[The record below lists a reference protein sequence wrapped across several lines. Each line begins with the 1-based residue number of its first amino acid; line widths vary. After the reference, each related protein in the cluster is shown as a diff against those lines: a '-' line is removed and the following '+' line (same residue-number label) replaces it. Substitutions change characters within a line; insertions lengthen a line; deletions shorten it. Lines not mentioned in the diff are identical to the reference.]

1 MKAHCVMTG
10 AAMLVTVIAIGASP
24 ASAIDLVEAA
34 PKQTKVLV
42 DNDKVRVI
50 EVRIA
55 KGDKIPMHSH
65 PDMVV
70 YIIKGGRTKWTSAD
84 GKVTETTSKD
94 GDTFFRTAVTHAHE
108 HSDAGHAI
116 VVELKK

>member
-1 MKAHCVMTG
+1 MRISRSM
-10 AAMLVTVIAIGASP
+10 AAGSVILMLAGTFGTQALAVDFI
-24 ASAIDLVEAA
+24 EAA

-50 EVRIA
+50 HVKNT

-70 YIIKGGRTKWTSAD
+70 YIIKGGKIKFTNAD
-84 GKVTETTSKD
+84 GTVRESD
-94 GDTFFRTAVTHAHE
+94 GKSGESYFRPAVTHSHD
-108 HSDAGHAI
+108 HMSDGEAV

>member
-1 MKAHCVMTG
+1 MKLSI
-10 AAMLVTVIAIGASP
+10 AASATATCIAALTFCSTP
-24 ASAIDLVEAA
+24 VLAIDLVEAA

-50 EVRIA
+50 EIRLA

-70 YIIKGGRTKWTSAD
+70 YVIKGGRTKWTSAD
-84 GKVTETTSKD
+84 GKVTETTAKD
-94 GDTFFRTAVTHAHE
+94 GDTAFRPATTHAHE
-108 HSDAGHAI
+108 HLDAGHAI